1 MLRNVIYISLSII
14 LFFAGTLIYGIIL
27 NINEL
32 TLEESMKKKG
42 IEKIDDPYLIVDRKN
57 YFVELY
63 SGDIQIKKYRA
74 AFGKNRSS
82 IKTSPHDFVTPVGE
96 FKICDKTDSTK
107 YYKKLILNYPT
118 IKDAAEGLKKNLI
131 TQAEFYKIK
140 TAQEYG
146 ECPPF
151 DTQLGG
157 NISIHGLGKFNIV
170 LKNLPFVFNWTNG
183 SIAISNEGMDEL
195 FSVMQIGNDVKIIN

>member
-27 NINEL
+27 NLNEI
-32 TLEESMKKKG
+32 TLKESMRLKG
-42 IEKIDDPYLIVDRKN
+42 IQRIDNPYLIVDRKN
-57 YFVELY
+57 YLVELY
-63 SGDIQIKKYRA
+63 SGNIQIKKYRA

-82 IKTSPHDFVTPVGE
+82 IKTSPDDFVTPVGE

-107 YYKKLILNYPT
+107 YYKKLTLNYPT
-118 IKDAAEGLKKNLI
+118 IKDAAEGLKKGIINK
-131 TQAEFYKIK
+131 TEFNEIK
-140 TAQEYG
+140 RAQEQG
-146 ECPPF
+146 GCPPF
-151 DTQLGG
+151 NTQLGG

-195 FSVMQIGNDVKIIN
+195 FSVMQIGNNVKIIN

>member
-14 LFFAGTLIYGIIL
+14 LFFAGTLLYGIIL

-32 TLEESMKKKG
+32 TLQESMKIKG
-42 IEKIDDPYLIVDRKN
+42 IKKIDNPYLVVDRKN
-57 YFVELY
+57 YYVELY
-63 SGDIQIKKYRA
+63 SGNTKIKTYRA

-82 IKTSPHDFVTPVGE
+82 VKTAPDDFVTPVGE
-96 FKICDKTDSTK
+96 FKICEKIDSSE
-107 YYKKLILNYPT
+107 YYKKLMLNYPT
-118 IKDAAEGLKKNLI
+118 LKDAAEGLKRGI
-131 TQAEFYKIK
+131 ISESEFHKIK
-140 TAQEYG
+140 SAQENN

-157 NISIHGLGKFNIV
+157 NISIHGLGKFNIIF
-170 LKNLPFVFNWTNG
+170 KNLPFVFNWTNG

-195 FSVMQIGNDVKIIN
+195 FSVMKIGDDVKIIN